1 MPLIMSHPY
10 FSFKHILAAA
20 LIVLF
25 PLTSFSQD
33 GWEAG
38 FWVGASHYFGD
49 LNTQYDISRPGI
61 SGGVLARYNFNERLS
76 AKFSANYGSVSADD
90 ADSNNA
96 FEQAR
101 NLRFESVLIDGTA
114 QFEFNFLPYKH
125 GSKDEFFTPYLFAGL
140 TAVYFNPT
148 TELDGETYELRE
160 LGTEGQFKGEE
171 YYTVQGGLA
180 YGGGIKLDLSYEWS
194 INVEISARYLFTDY
208 LDDVSTTYPDMDD
221 LLRLRGPE
229 AVALS
234 DRSLNS
240 PDVDLGKIGE
250 TGTQRGNSNNNDS
263 YIMVG
268 IGLVY
273 YFGDLKCPEYSR
285 RQ

>member
-1 MPLIMSHPY
+1 MSYKRSLRTSLLSSILILV
-10 FSFKHILAAA
+10 FSIHSYA
-20 LIVLF
+20 
-25 PLTSFSQD
+25 QD

-38 FWVGASHYFGD
+38 FMVGATHYFGD
-49 LNTQYDISRPGI
+49 LNTSYRVDRPGLA
-61 SGGVLARYNFNERLS
+61 GGVMARYNFNERLS

-90 ADSNNA
+90 ADSDNA

-101 NLRFESVLIDGTA
+101 NLSFESILIDGTA
-114 QFEFNFLPYKH
+114 QFEFNFLPYVH

-148 TELDGETYELRE
+148 AELNGETFELRE

-171 YYTVQGGLA
+171 YYTVQGGFA
-180 YGGGIKLDLSYEWS
+180 YGGGIKLDINYEWS
-194 INVEISARYLFTDY
+194 INVEIGARYLFTDY
-208 LDDVSTTYPDMDD
+208 LDDVSTVYPDMDD

-234 DRSLNS
+234 DRSLS
-240 PDVDLGKIGE
+240 SSGVDLGQIGE
-250 TGTQRGNSNNNDS
+250 TGSQRGSGNSNDS

-268 IGLVY
+268 IGIAY
-273 YFGDLKCPEYSR
+273 YFGDLKCPEYGR
-285 RQ
+285 RW